1 MGRFNTVVNVSARN
15 ANKSKLNP
23 DGKAYVYMHGGVH
36 SPDARSK
43 KRYNVGGGNWIQKA
57 NLKKGAFTKQ
67 AKNADMSVQGFAN
80 KVTKSPGDYSPTTV
94 RRARLAQ
101 TFKKMAK
108 G

>member
-1 MGRFNTVVNVSARN
+1 
-15 ANKSKLNP
+15 
-23 DGKAYVYMHGGVH
+23 MHGGVH

-43 KRYNVGGGNWIQKA
+43 KRYNIGGGNWIQKA

-80 KVTKSPGDYSPTTV
+80 KVTKNPGDYSPTTV

>member
-15 ANKSKLNP
+15 ADKSKLNP
-23 DGKAYVYMHGGVH
+23 DNKSYVYMHGGVH

-43 KRYNVGGGNWIQKA
+43 KRFNIGGGNWIQKA

-67 AKNADMSVQGFAN
+67 AKNADMSVQSFAN
-80 KVTKSPGDYSPTTV
+80 KVVKNPKDYSSTTV
-94 RRARLAQ
+94 KRAQLAK
-101 TFKKMAK
+101 TFKKMNK

>member
-1 MGRFNTVVNVSARN
+1 MGTFNSVANISARN
-15 ANKSKLNP
+15 EKKKKLNP

-36 SPDARSK
+36 SPDALSK
-43 KRYNVGGGNWIQKA
+43 KRYNVGGSNWIQKA

-67 AKNADMSVQGFAN
+67 AKN
-80 KVTKSPGDYSPTTV
+80 PGDYSPTTV
-94 RRARLAQ
+94 KRAQLAK

>member
-1 MGRFNTVVNVSARN
+1 MGTFNSVANISARN
-15 ANKSKLNP
+15 EKKKKLNP

-43 KRYNVGGGNWIQKA
+43 KRYNVGGSNWIQKA
-57 NLKKGAFTKQ
+57 
-67 AKNADMSVQGFAN
+67 KN
-80 KVTKSPGDYSPTTV
+80 PWDYSPTTV
-94 RRARLAQ
+94 KRAQLAK